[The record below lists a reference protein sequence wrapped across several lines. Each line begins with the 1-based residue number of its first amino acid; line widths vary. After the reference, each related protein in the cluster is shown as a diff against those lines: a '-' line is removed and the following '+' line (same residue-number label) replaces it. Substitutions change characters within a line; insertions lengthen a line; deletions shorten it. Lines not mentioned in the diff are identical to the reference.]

1 MLRNTSPISEATVV
15 NYCKALSNVIGYQ
28 LVTMTG
34 GPVAPALATPVF
46 NGKVQNFTS
55 VQN

>member
-1 MLRNTSPISEATVV
+1 M